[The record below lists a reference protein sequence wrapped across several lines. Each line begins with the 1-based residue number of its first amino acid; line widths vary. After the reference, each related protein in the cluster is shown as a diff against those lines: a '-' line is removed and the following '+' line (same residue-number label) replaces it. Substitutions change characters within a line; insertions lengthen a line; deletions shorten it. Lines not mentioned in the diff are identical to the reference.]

1 MKKIISLALSA
12 VLLGGVVYTL
22 TGGAVQTA
30 VANSQSAN
38 VRTVNGVQTITIT
51 AKGGYSP
58 ETTLAKAGV
67 PTQIIMKTNGT
78 FDCSRGLFIEALNFR
93 NILPETGEKVLTA
106 GTSKAGEVIQ
116 GVCGMGMYRFKV
128 EFSNIG

>member
-51 AKGGYSP
+51 AKGGY
-58 ETTLAKAGV
+58 
-67 PTQIIMKTNGT
+67 
-78 FDCSRGLFIEALNFR
+78 
-93 NILPETGEKVLTA
+93 
-106 GTSKAGEVIQ
+106 
-116 GVCGMGMYRFKV
+116 
-128 EFSNIG
+128 